1 SAPAGWLL
9 CAGQAVSR
17 TTFATLF
24 AAVGT
29 TYGIGDGATTF
40 NLPDLRGRSIFGRD
54 DMNGTAANRI
64 TNAVSG
70 ITGTTL
76 GAAGGDQRLAT
87 HGHTATQAAHNHTIT
102 DAGHTHAL
110 PGQTLTGGPGLAG
123 GGSFAYAGSSTNSAT
138 TGITINNAT
147 PAITV
152 NDFSGGASANIPP
165 AVILNYIIK
174 T

>member
-1 SAPAGWLL
+1 M

-29 TYGIGDGATTF
+29 TYGSGDGATTF

-76 GAAGGDQRLAT
+76 GASGGDQRVGT
-87 HGHTATQAAHNHTIT
+87 HGHTATQAAHNHSVNDPGHSHQYTQVQPVG
-102 DAGHTHAL
+102 AGYT
-110 PGQTLTGGPGLAG
+110 AG
-123 GGSFAYAGSSTNSAT
+123 GGGWGNGFVGNVGSFF

-152 NDFSGGASANIPP
+152 DNFSGGASANIPP